1 MIVVSEKRKGKTVPV
16 LYGNNGVEIMVV
28 PKVRI
33 AGKDY
38 MDIPQK
44 YLKRIDQNPPTDTVD
59 ELVMNVTDRILTRL
73 EKGFFS
79 SILTAGAFNELM
91 SNRNRDEQKRL
102 RELFEEAH
110 KNTRR

>member
-16 LYGNNGVEIMVV
+16 LYGNNGVEIMVI

-73 EKGFFS
+73 FS
-79 SILTAGAFNELM
+79 SLMTAGSFNELM

>member
-16 LYGNNGVEIMVV
+16 LYGNNGVEIMVI

-44 YLKRIDQNPPTDTVD
+44 YLSRIDNNPPEDTLE
-59 ELVMNVTDRILTRL
+59 ELVMNVTERIG
-73 EKGFFS
+73 KGFFS
-79 SILTAGAFNELM
+79 SLMTAGSFNELM

>member
-16 LYGNNGVEIMVV
+16 LYGNNGVEIMVI

-44 YLKRIDQNPPTDTVD
+44 YLKRIDQNPPVDTLE
-59 ELVMNVTDRILTRL
+59 ELVMNVTERIA
-73 EKGFFS
+73 KGFFS
-79 SILTAGAFNELM
+79 SLMTAGSFNELM